1 MPKTMKNASIKAEK
15 TRIERLCSDERG
27 KREGR
32 KHLVQKLHCNGYKE
46 SDLNCL
52 FNTRQRN
59 RTTNSQ
65 TPIFVPIPFVSDSFQ
80 NKFKRIIREV
90 SNVAD
95 IPVYFSNKSNNTLR
109 SNLSKTSHITPCN
122 KRDCYLKQDSL
133 CTKSYVVYHA
143 TCSICSNRADYVGS
157 STQFLHERAH
167 TIYRSNIFTHANSI
181 TYRKTVLL

>member
-1 MPKTMKNASIKAEK
+1 MPKTMKNASIKAEN
-15 TRIERLCSDERG
+15 
-27 KREGR
+27 
-32 KHLVQKLHCNGYKE
+32 LVNARDVNIQSKE
-46 SDLNCL
+46 SNLNYP

-65 TPIFVPIPFVSDSFQ
+65 TPIFVLIPFVSDSLQ
-80 NKFKRIIREV
+80 NKFKRIIRDV

-109 SNLSKTSHITPCN
+109 SNLSKTSHKTPYN
-122 KRDCYLKQDSL
+122 KRDCYLKQHSL

-157 STQFLHERAH
+157 SKQFIHERAQQYY
-167 TIYRSNIFTHANSI
+167 TRSTEAIY
-181 TYRKTVLL
+181 